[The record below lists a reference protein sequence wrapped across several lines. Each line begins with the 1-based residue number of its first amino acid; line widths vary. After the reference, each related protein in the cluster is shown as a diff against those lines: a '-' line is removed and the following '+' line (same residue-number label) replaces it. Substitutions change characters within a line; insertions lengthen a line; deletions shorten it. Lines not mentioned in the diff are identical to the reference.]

1 MKLTNTKR
9 ALMGA
14 AVVLILGAVIMY
26 RNAGRA
32 LTERDYVL
40 IGAALLLVSMN
51 LIGSYYFDRKAAQEA
66 SAPKETKGKN
76 KKKK

>member
-14 AVVLILGAVIMY
+14 AAVLILGAVITY

-32 LTERDYVL
+32 FTERDYLL
-40 IGAALLLVSMN
+40 IGAALVLVTMN
-51 LIGSYYFDRKAAQEA
+51 VIGSYYFDRKAAQEA
-66 SAPKETKGKN
+66 AQGKTEG
-76 KKKK
+76 KKKKK